1 MTLELFGFVKR
12 PASASSAADP
22 LATDGVEAS
31 SSGIPTSA
39 LRRGDPLAP
48 PSKRR
53 RFNMNWTEGREWLTH
68 DTDADVMFCEWCR
81 RFDRNDHRN
90 QFVKVCQC
98 ACISLAGPRPFLRE
112 TMHVCQ
118 SCYQLCFAYILIS
131 FIVTSVLPKEC
142 LATKNLQWRLS
153 LEVSGHHWRPGVCS

>member
-1 MTLELFGFVKR
+1 MARGGYQATRGADSAEKATMTLELFGFVKR

-39 LRRGDPLAP
+39 LRSGDPLAP

-53 RFNMNWTEGREWLTH
+53 RFNMDWTEGREWLTH

-81 RFDRNDHRN
+81 RFVPVDHRN
-90 QFVKVCQC
+90 QLSKSVSVHVQVVIGCVLH
-98 ACISLAGPRPFLRE
+98 ISSY
-112 TMHVCQ
+112 H
-118 SCYQLCFAYILIS
+118 
-131 FIVTSVLPKEC
+131 
-142 LATKNLQWRLS
+142 S
-153 LEVSGHHWRPGVCS
+153 L

>member
-1 MTLELFGFVKR
+1 MARGGYQATRGADSAEKATMTLELC
-12 PASASSAADP
+12 
-22 LATDGVEAS
+22 EAPCFSFLCCRS

-39 LRRGDPLAP
+39 SRSGDPLAP

-53 RFNMNWTEGREWLTH
+53 RFNMDWTEGREWLTH

-98 ACISLAGPRPFLRE
+98 ACMSKLL
-112 TMHVCQ
+112 
-118 SCYQLCFAYILIS
+118 
-131 FIVTSVLPKEC
+131 SVVFCIYPHIIHCNKRI
-142 LATKNLQWRLS
+142 TKRMF
-153 LEVSGHHWRPGVCS
+153 GH

>member
-1 MTLELFGFVKR
+1 MARGGYQATRGADSAEKATMMKR

-39 LRRGDPLAP
+39 SRSADPLTP

-53 RFNMNWTEGREWLTH
+53 RFNMDSGTEGREWLTH

-98 ACISLAGPRPFLRE
+98 ACMSKLL
-112 TMHVCQ
+112 
-118 SCYQLCFAYILIS
+118 
-131 FIVTSVLPKEC
+131 SVVFCIYPHIIHCNKRI
-142 LATKNLQWRLS
+142 TKRMF
-153 LEVSGHHWRPGVCS
+153 GH